1 MTEETQTK
9 TIEYVFKLTDNV
21 SEEAADISASSKQ
34 AGSDLRAMGEE
45 ADNANKKLNDT
56 QVNAV
61 MIGATLSQLRS
72 GVSAVTSGLTNM
84 GIVSDETAEKFQ
96 YLNASIAL
104 LTGAVQIFKSVQSAL
119 TALNAVNAVGASI
132 DAVRSVL
139 QNPLAIGAIGP
150 AAGAG
155 LGVAA
160 MFMVNNG
167 GSSSNTTNITVQDTT
182 PREAT
187 SDIVRIV
194 DGGAL

>member
-72 GVSAVTSGLTNM
+72 GVSAVTGGLTNM

-139 QNPLAIGAIGP
+139 QNPLAIGAIGL

-167 GSSSNTTNITVQDTT
+167 GNSSSTTNITVQDTT

>member
-139 QNPLAIGAIGP
+139 QNPLAIGAIGL